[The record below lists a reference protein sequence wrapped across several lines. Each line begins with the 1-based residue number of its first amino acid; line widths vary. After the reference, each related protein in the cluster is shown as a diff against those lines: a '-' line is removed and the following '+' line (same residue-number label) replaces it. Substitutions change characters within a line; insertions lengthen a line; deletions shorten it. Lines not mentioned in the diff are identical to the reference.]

1 MNPREVMVE
10 LGDRSYPVVI
20 GSGVLSTVGERLATL
35 GHSGRCAL
43 LTSERVGALY
53 REPVVAALRGSG
65 FEPVVV
71 EIPDGEEHKSLAWL
85 ALVYDRFLEAGIER
99 GTPLVALGGGVIGD
113 LGGFAGATLL
123 RGLPVVQVP
132 TTLLAQVDAAIGG
145 KTAVNHAQGKN
156 LIGVFHQPRCV
167 LADVDVL
174 ATLPRRELLAGLAEV
189 IKYGVIGDAG
199 LFEVVERQLDA
210 LLGLDR
216 ELLAWVVATSVR
228 QKADVV
234 SRDERELTGLRA
246 TLNYGHTIGH
256 AVEMLTDYRR
266 FLHGE
271 AVAIGMVAAACV
283 SRALGE
289 CDATSVARIR
299 ALLARA
305 GLPTDLPSD
314 LDRTALALAMRGD
327 KKSRGGRIR
336 FVALQAIGR
345 VKLVELTGEEIAARL
360 DPKRVPPAPEPPGST
375 PPSTKSH

>member
-1 MNPREVMVE
+1 VTPREIVVE
-10 LGDRSYPVVI
+10 LGERAYPVVV
-20 GSGVLSTVGERLATL
+20 GSGVLAQVGDRVAALAVDR
-35 GHSGRCAL
+35 RCAL

-53 REPVVAALRGSG
+53 REPVVGALRTAGLD
-65 FEPVVV
+65 PLVV

-85 ALVYDRFLEAGIER
+85 ALVYDRLLEAGIER
-99 GTPLVALGGGVIGD
+99 GTPLIALGGGVIGD
-113 LGGFAGATLL
+113 LGGFAAATLL
-123 RGLPVVQVP
+123 RGLPVAQLP

-156 LIGVFHQPRCV
+156 LIGTFHQPRVV

-199 LFEVVERQLDA
+199 LFEAVERRLDA
-210 LLGLDR
+210 VLALDR
-216 ELLAWVVATSVR
+216 ELLTWIVATSAR

-246 TLNYGHTIGH
+246 TLNYGHTVGH

-271 AVAIGMVAAACV
+271 AVAIGMVAAARV
-283 SRALGE
+283 SQALGA
-289 CDATSVARIR
+289 CDATVVTRIR

-305 GLPTDLPSD
+305 GLPTELPGD
-314 LDRTALALAMRGD
+314 LDRAALALAMRGD
-327 KKSRGGRIR
+327 KKSHGGKIR
-336 FVALQAIGR
+336 FVAVQRIGR
-345 VKLVELTGEEIAARL
+345 VELADLTATEIAAHL
-360 DPKRVPPAPEPPGST
+360 
-375 PPSTKSH
+375 

>member
-1 MNPREVMVE
+1 VIAREVMVD

-20 GSGVLSTVGERLATL
+20 GPGLLAKVGERLAGL
-35 GHSGRCAL
+35 GYAGRCAV

-53 REPVVAALRGSG
+53 REPVVASLRTAG
-65 FEPVVV
+65 FDPEVV

-174 ATLPRRELLAGLAEV
+174 STLPRRELLAGLAEV
-189 IKYGVIGDAG
+189 IKYGIIGDAG
-199 LFEVVERQLDA
+199 LFDVAERQLDT
-210 LLGLDR
+210 LLGLDP
-216 ELLAWVVATSVR
+216 ELLCWVVATSVR
-228 QKADVV
+228 QKAAVV

-246 TLNYGHTIGH
+246 TLNYGHTVGH

-271 AVAIGMVAAACV
+271 AVAIGMVAAARV
-283 SRALGE
+283 SHALGE
-289 CDATSVARIR
+289 CDAASVERIR
-299 ALLARA
+299 TLLTRA
-305 GLPTDLPSD
+305 GLPVELPPD
-314 LDRTALALAMRGD
+314 LDRPALALAMRGD
-327 KKSRGGRIR
+327 KKSRAGRIR

-345 VKLVELTGEEIAARL
+345 VKLVELTGEEIAAHLR
-360 DPKRVPPAPEPPGST
+360 APGT
-375 PPSTKSH
+375 

>member
-1 MNPREVMVE
+1 MSPREVMVE

-20 GSGVLSTVGERLATL
+20 GSGLLASVGERLATL
-35 GHSGRCAL
+35 GHVGRCAL
-43 LTSERVGALY
+43 LTSERVGAFY
-53 REPVVAALRGSG
+53 REPVVGALRAAG
-65 FEPVVV
+65 FDPVVV
-71 EIPDGEEHKSLAWL
+71 EIPDGEEHKTLAWL
-85 ALVYDRFLEAGIER
+85 ALVYDRFLEAAIER

-123 RGLPVVQVP
+123 RGLPVVHLP

-189 IKYGVIGDAG
+189 VKYGVIGDAG
-199 LFEVVERQLDA
+199 LFDAVERQLDA
-210 LLGLDR
+210 LLSLDR
-216 ELLAWVVATSVR
+216 ELLTWVVATSVR
-228 QKADVV
+228 QKAEVV

-246 TLNYGHTIGH
+246 TLNFGHTVGH

-271 AVAIGMVAAACV
+271 AVAIGMVAAARV
-283 SRALGE
+283 SQALGE
-289 CDATSVARIR
+289 CDGSGVARIR
-299 ALLARA
+299 GLLSRA
-305 GLPTDLPSD
+305 GLPTELPPD
-314 LDRTALALAMRGD
+314 LDRAALALAMRGD

-345 VKLVELTGEEIAARL
+345 VTLVDLTGEEIAARL
-360 DPKRVPPAPEPPGST
+360 
-375 PPSTKSH
+375 

>member
-1 MNPREVMVE
+1 MTVREVMVE

-20 GSGVLSTVGERLATL
+20 GSGVLASVGERLAAL
-35 GHSGRCAL
+35 GHAGRCAV

-53 REPVVAALRGSG
+53 REAVVAALVAAG
-65 FEPVVV
+65 FAPVVV

-85 ALVYDRFLEAGIER
+85 ALLYDRFLEAGIER

-174 ATLPRRELLAGLAEV
+174 STLPRRELLAGLSEV
-189 IKYGVIGDAG
+189 IKYGIIGDAS
-199 LFEVVERQLDA
+199 LFEAVERQLDA
-210 LLGLDR
+210 LLDLDR
-216 ELLAWVVATSVR
+216 ELLTWVIATSVR

-246 TLNYGHTIGH
+246 TLNYGHTVGH

-271 AVAIGMVAAACV
+271 AVAIGMVAAARV
-283 SRALGE
+283 SHALGE
-289 CDATSVARIR
+289 CDAKTVERIR
-299 ALLARA
+299 TLLARG
-305 GLPTDLPSD
+305 GLPTDLPAD
-314 LDRTALALAMRGD
+314 LDRAALALAMRGD
-327 KKSRGGRIR
+327 KKTRAGRIR

-345 VKLVELTGEEIAARL
+345 VKLVELTGEDIAAHL
-360 DPKRVPPAPEPPGST
+360 
-375 PPSTKSH
+375 

>member
-1 MNPREVMVE
+1 MSPREVMVE

-20 GSGVLSTVGERLATL
+20 GSGVLTSVGERLATL

-65 FEPVVV
+65 FDPVVV

-156 LIGVFHQPRCV
+156 LLGVFHQPRCV

-199 LFEVVERQLDA
+199 LFDVVERQLRPPEGGGGLARRTRADGPARDA
-210 LLGLDR
+210 
-216 ELLAWVVATSVR
+216 ELRPHHRACG
-228 QKADVV
+228 
-234 SRDERELTGLRA
+234 RDAHRLPAIPARRGRRYRHGGRGLR
-246 TLNYGHTIGH
+246 
-256 AVEMLTDYRR
+256 V
-266 FLHGE
+266 
-271 AVAIGMVAAACV
+271 
-283 SRALGE
+283 
-289 CDATSVARIR
+289 
-299 ALLARA
+299 
-305 GLPTDLPSD
+305 
-314 LDRTALALAMRGD
+314 
-327 KKSRGGRIR
+327 
-336 FVALQAIGR
+336 
-345 VKLVELTGEEIAARL
+345 TG
-360 DPKRVPPAPEPPGST
+360 PG
-375 PPSTKSH
+375 